1 MNHNKS
7 PRMTIRASKGSLA
20 FAMAEQDNEEQVAFQ
35 PYTFKSGVSVSANL
49 REAFKTVPLLQNSDT
64 QRARIL
70 VNSPV
75 LLLPIE
81 EYDEKDNETL
91 YMHSFPTTEGCITMS
106 NVLPDLNAVAVFAV
120 NKDLKMVV
128 DDHYQDVKVTAMML
142 PIWRYMHRRSFIGI
156 RRKLFAHF
164 HDGQLELFSFERN
177 RFVFS
182 NRYDVKHAK
191 DATYFILF
199 VWKELALDQQ
209 KDELYL
215 SGDIIGRD
223 TLVPELQLHIR
234 KITTINPAADFNR
247 APMTN
252 IKGITLDLLTLYLGQ
267 N

>member
-1 MNHNKS
+1 
-7 PRMTIRASKGSLA
+7 MTIRASKGSLA
-20 FAMAEQDNEEQVAFQ
+20 FAIAEKDNEEQIAFQ

-49 REAFKTVPLLQNSDT
+49 REAFKTVPLLQNDT
-64 QRARIL
+64 TRARIL
-70 VNSPV
+70 INSPV

-81 EYDEKDNETL
+81 EYNEQDNETL
-91 YMHSFPTTEGCITMS
+91 YMHSFPSTEGSVIMH

-142 PIWRYMHRRSFIGI
+142 PVWRYMYHRSFIGI

-182 NRYDVKHAK
+182 NRYDIKQLN
-191 DATYFILF
+191 DAVYFILF
-199 VWKELALDQQ
+199 VWRELALDQQ

-215 SGDIIGRD
+215 SGDIADRD
-223 TLVPELQLHIR
+223 KLMEGLLLHIR
-234 KITTINPAADFNR
+234 KTTAINPTADFNR
-247 APMTN
+247 APMTS
-252 IKGITLDLLTLYLGQ
+252 IKGITLDLLTLYLG
-267 N
+267 